1 MNSYIVNFATYVF
14 AMIGFIVL
22 ILFVYKKAMST
33 PMDAKNREFLNV
45 ENVLRL
51 SPTKTVYIIKA
62 GYERFLV
69 AGDNTNTTLLAKL
82 DENNINKALS
92 VEEESK

>member
-22 ILFVYKKAMST
+22 ILYVYKKAMST
-33 PMDAKNREFLNV
+33 PVDAKNREYLNI
-45 ENVLRL
+45 ENMLRI
-51 SPTKTVYIIKA
+51 SPTKTIYIIKA
-62 GYERFLV
+62 GSERFLI

-82 DENNINKALS
+82 DENNINNSLL